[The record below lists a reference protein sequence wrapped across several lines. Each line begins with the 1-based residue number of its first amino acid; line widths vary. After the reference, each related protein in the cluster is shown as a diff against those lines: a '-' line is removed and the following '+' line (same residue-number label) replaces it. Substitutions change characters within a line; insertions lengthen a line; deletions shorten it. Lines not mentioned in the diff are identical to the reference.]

1 MRVTPTLTQSQINNV
16 IRELQGTPR
25 LTVEDYVQE
34 QFDGLCDHL
43 FDLDLKLR
51 RSERGKYISVGVA
64 GFLAVVALVG
74 WLR

>member
-34 QFDGLCDHL
+34 HFDGLCNHL
-43 FDLDLKLR
+43 FDMELKLR
-51 RSERGKYISVGVA
+51 RSERGKYVSVGVA
-64 GFLAVVALVG
+64 VFLAVVALVG